1 MHHYKETHWFKKDEH
16 WTETEDVKFAEVS
29 EVIGNINAFITRAET
44 NVSQNLQLAIDMDKI
59 RDEIKRIVIQAFLK
73 SNAEFDEDDIAGP
86 VELVLDQVTMPK
98 FQIVKRDAYT
108 DMIARQF
115 QSGVVEGQNIHQLAM
130 AQARVLGQIASDIA
144 DRLEQQ
150 AKEIQAMLSER
161 GLTFN
166 DDVKAQIE
174 ARVQLLERHMQDR
187 EQSAAAFTAFL
198 KRLEGYKEVLR
209 AVVEAGDERA

>member
-1 MHHYKETHWFKKDEH
+1 
-16 WTETEDVKFAEVS
+16 
-29 EVIGNINAFITRAET
+29 
-44 NVSQNLQLAIDMDKI
+44 
-59 RDEIKRIVIQAFLK
+59 
-73 SNAEFDEDDIAGP
+73 
-86 VELVLDQVTMPK
+86 MPK

>member
-1 MHHYKETHWFKKDEH
+1 
-16 WTETEDVKFAEVS
+16 
-29 EVIGNINAFITRAET
+29 
-44 NVSQNLQLAIDMDKI
+44 
-59 RDEIKRIVIQAFLK
+59 
-73 SNAEFDEDDIAGP
+73 
-86 VELVLDQVTMPK
+86 
-98 FQIVKRDAYT
+98 
-108 DMIARQF
+108 
-115 QSGVVEGQNIHQLAM
+115 
-130 AQARVLGQIASDIA
+130 
-144 DRLEQQ
+144 
-150 AKEIQAMLSER
+150 MLSER